1 MLLFASINAYSI
13 SDEVAFEC
21 LKVRISKEEAAQLF
35 DLAQERLNG
44 LTKMDI
50 AELKALKVCPAPIE
64 LALEVVAVLLQ
75 KPHSGWEDAKK
86 MMEDEKVGIFVEI
99 VKARGSL

>member
-1 MLLFASINAYSI
+1 M
-13 SDEVAFEC
+13 
-21 LKVRISKEEAAQLF
+21 
-35 DLAQERLNG
+35 
-44 LTKMDI
+44 TKMDI
-50 AELKALKVCPAPIE
+50 QELKALKVPPPLIP

-99 VKARGSL
+99 MKARGSL